1 MARRP
6 RPGTREALLDA
17 AREEFARVGLERARV
32 EDIARRAG
40 ISKGA
45 FYLHFATKDACFR
58 EMLQRFLGA
67 LEDHARR
74 RHEVEERLWRDPRV
88 QGDRE
93 RLAAVFEAECAEDT
107 ALLELMWRN
116 RQITAALDGAGRPY
130 RDLVSDFRRRM
141 LALVANR
148 IAERQRTGV
157 LRPDFDAAVF
167 GEIVVGCYEDL
178 ARRMADMRDRP
189 DLGAW
194 TRTFL
199 VALYEGI
206 LARPSPEASAPAPAR
221 PLRRG
226 RRA

>member
-6 RPGTREALLDA
+6 RPGAREALLDA
-17 AREEFARVGLERARV
+17 ARQEFARVGLERARV

-45 FYLHFATKDACFR
+45 FYLHFTTKDDAFR
-58 EMLQRFLGA
+58 EILQRFLGA

-74 RHEVEERLWRDPRV
+74 RHEVEERLWRDPAVR
-88 QGDRE
+88 GDRE
-93 RLAAVFEAECAEDT
+93 RLARVFEAECAEDT

-116 RQITAALDGAGRPY
+116 RQITAALDGAGKPY
-130 RDLVSDFRRRM
+130 RDLVADFRRRM

-148 IAERQRTGV
+148 IAERQRAGV
-157 LRPDFDAAVF
+157 LRADLDAGVF

-178 ARRMADMRDRP
+178 GRRMADLRDRP
-189 DLGAW
+189 DLAAW

-199 VALYEGI
+199 VVLYEGI
-206 LARPSPEASAPAPAR
+206 LARPSPAGAAPASPAR
-221 PLRRG
+221 
-226 RRA
+226 RASRT

>member
-6 RPGTREALLDA
+6 RPGAHEALLDA

-45 FYLHFATKDACFR
+45 FYLHFETKDAAFR

-74 RHEVEERLWRDPRV
+74 RHEVEERVWKAAGAGAHPD
-88 QGDRE
+88 
-93 RLAAVFEAECAEDT
+93 RLAAVFEAECAEDV
-107 ALLELMWRN
+107 ALLELMWRH
-116 RQITAALDGAGRPY
+116 RQITAALDGAGKAY
-130 RDLVSDFRRRM
+130 RELVAAFRRRM
-141 LALVANR
+141 LTLVANR
-148 IAERQRTGV
+148 IAERQRAGV
-157 LRPDFDAAVF
+157 LRPDFDPAVF

-178 ARRMADMRDRP
+178 ARRMGDMPDKP
-189 DLGAW
+189 DLATW

-199 VALYEGI
+199 LVLYEGI
-206 LARPSPEASAPAPAR
+206 LLRPAPAAAAPAPA
-221 PLRRG
+221 PAV
-226 RRA
+226 RRARRT

>member
-45 FYLHFATKDACFR
+45 FYLHFATKDAAFR
-58 EMLQRFLGA
+58 DMLQRFLGA

-74 RHEVEERLWRDPRV
+74 RHEVEERLWREPEV
-88 QGDRE
+88 PGDRE
-93 RLAAVFEAECAEDT
+93 RLAAVFDAECAEDT
-107 ALLELMWRN
+107 AMLELMWRN

-130 RDLVSDFRRRM
+130 RELVTDFRRRM

-148 IAERQRTGV
+148 IAERQRAGV
-157 LRPDFDAAVF
+157 LRPDFDPAVF

-178 ARRMADMRDRP
+178 ARRMADMPAKP
-189 DLGAW
+189 DFAAW

-206 LARPSPEASAPAPAR
+206 LVRAAPALPAHPPAR
-221 PLRRG
+221 RAGRA